1 MGNPKSVAVKR
12 ASSFAATSADLDFA
26 LVNIRIGISDRPMM
40 QILTGQLM
48 VTPKAI
54 IGT

>member
-1 MGNPKSVAVKR
+1 MGSPKSVAVKR
-12 ASSFAATSADLDFA
+12 ASSFAATSADLDSA

-40 QILTGQLM
+40 RFLTRRLI